1 MNPIRLDRGVQF
13 GIGVFETIAVWDHK
27 AVFLPFHLDRLEK
40 GMDTLGIRN
49 KEYHRD
55 TVLEK
60 ISDIEKLFDR
70 IAVKIMVSEENFIV
84 KLRKIPYTQ
93 KDYEKGFHI
102 CFSEVLR
109 NETSP
114 MTYLKTVNCADLI
127 LEKGKA
133 KERGFDEPVFLN
145 TRGNVTEGA
154 VSNIFCVKDG
164 KIRTP
169 SLSCGLLNGT
179 VRHYLLTVFREIE
192 ETVLT
197 KEDVLSADEIFLTNS
212 LMGIMPVSAVED
224 RVLSSREKGDFLK
237 NQYFRFIRDL

>member
-40 GMDTLGIRN
+40 GMKTLDIRN

-55 TVLEK
+55 SVLEK
-60 ISDIEKLFDR
+60 IRDVEKLFDR
-70 IAVKIMVSEENFIV
+70 IAVKIMVSEENLII

-93 KDYEKGFHI
+93 EDYGKGFRI

-145 TRGNVTEGA
+145 TQGNVTEGA

-169 SLSCGLLNGT
+169 ALSCGLLNGT
-179 VRHYLLTVFREIE
+179 IRHHLLTSFPEIE

-197 KEDVLSADEIFLTNS
+197 KDDVLSADEIFLTNS
-212 LMGIMPVSAVED
+212 LMGIMPVTVIEN
-224 RVLSSREKGDFLK
+224 RHLPSREKGDFFR
-237 NQYFRFIRDL
+237 NDYFRFLRDL